1 VKVELEIF
9 DVSGRRVVTLVN
21 RVESGANHEVLW
33 NGKNTAGQDVASG
46 VYFYKL
52 KADNQ
57 EAVKKMVLLK

>member
-1 VKVELEIF
+1 
-9 DVSGRRVVTLVN
+9 
-21 RVESGANHEVLW
+21 VLW